1 MSALLESRRLEVRR
15 GERQLVSNFD
25 FALAA
30 GELVAVVGPNGA
42 GKSSLLTTLAG
53 LLPADGDIFLQ
64 GRALGELSRRQI
76 ARHLGFLA
84 QDNEDP
90 YPATVIETALIGRHP
105 HIDFWRWESTA
116 DRRRALK
123 ALRAVGLAEAANRQ
137 VATLSGGER
146 RRLAIATLLSQAPR
160 AYLLDEPLEAL
171 DLAFQVKLLRLLR
184 HLAALG
190 GVGVMFSLHDLSL
203 AARHADRV
211 ILLDGSGGAKL
222 GSPDQVLEPGHL
234 GTIYG
239 CVIRRIEIQ
248 GMPFYIAR

>member
-1 MSALLESRRLEVRR
+1 MNSLLKSRGLQVHR

-25 FALAA
+25 FDLNA
-30 GELVAVVGPNGA
+30 GELVAIVGPNGA
-42 GKSSLLTTLAG
+42 GKSSLLTALAG
-53 LLPADGDIFLQ
+53 LLPTDGDIYLQ
-64 GRALGELSRRQI
+64 GRSLAQLSRRQI

-105 HIDFWRWESTA
+105 HIDFWRWESAA

-123 ALRAVGLAEAANRQ
+123 ALRAVGLTQAADRQ

-184 HLAALG
+184 HMAGLG

-211 ILLDGSGGAKL
+211 ILLDGRGGATL
-222 GSPDQVLEPGHL
+222 GRPDSVLEPNHL
-234 GTIYG
+234 GNIYG
-239 CVIRRIEIQ
+239 CAIRRVEIE
-248 GMPFYIAR
+248 GMPFYVAR